1 MLYKE
6 NGEWKLCE
14 KKITYI
20 ENGEEFEK
28 FIGSEGE
35 EWWNNYKSMWGIN
48 IISIE
53 EVKYT
58 QEQLDRL
65 NEIKDVPEGFSDICS
80 NYVLNGTFPEGIKH
94 PLRDLQ
100 LSKEVSRL
108 NDENYTL
115 MVALA
120 EAYEELQTL
129 KGELNNGGDLC
140 KIN

>member
-1 MLYKE
+1 MNVMLYKE

-129 KGELNNGGDLC
+129 KGGV
-140 KIN
+140 K

>member
-1 MLYKE
+1 MNVMLYKE
-6 NGEWKLCE
+6 NGEWKLSE
-14 KKITYI
+14 KKITYT
-20 ENGEEFEK
+20 ENDEEFEK

-80 NYVLNGTFPEGIKH
+80 NYVLNGTFPEDIQH

-100 LSKEVSRL
+100 LSKEISRL

-115 MVALA
+115 MIALA

-129 KGELNNGGDLC
+129 KGGV
-140 KIN
+140 K

>member
-20 ENGEEFEK
+20 ENGGEFEK

-35 EWWNNYKSMWGIN
+35 EWWNNYKTLWGID

-53 EVKYT
+53 EVNYS
-58 QEQLDRL
+58 QDQLERL
-65 NEIKDVPEGFSDICS
+65 NEIKDVPEGFSELCS
-80 NYVLNGTFPEGIKH
+80 NYVLNETFPEDINH

-100 LSKEVSRL
+100 LSKTLSRL
-108 NDENYTL
+108 NDENFTL
-115 MVALA
+115 MMALA
-120 EAYEELQTL
+120 ETYEELQIL
-129 KGELNNGGDLC
+129 KGVN
-140 KIN
+140 

>member
-6 NGEWKLCE
+6 NGEWKLSV

-20 ENGEEFEK
+20 ENDEEFEK

-35 EWWNNYKSMWGIN
+35 EWWNNYKSLWGIN
-48 IISIE
+48 IISME
-53 EVKYT
+53 EIKYT

-65 NEIKDVPEGFSDICS
+65 NEIKDVPEGFSELCS
-80 NYVLNGTFPEGIKH
+80 NYVLNETFPENINH

-100 LSKEVSRL
+100 LSKTIGKL
-108 NDENYTL
+108 NDENFTL

-120 EAYEELQTL
+120 ETYEELQIL
-129 KGELNNGGDLC
+129 KGGV
-140 KIN
+140 K